1 MPPATVR
8 RQSRPT
14 DTVSGVPPA
23 CHGRGRGRSV
33 PRPAGRLALLLLVAG
48 FLLAAGTVG
57 WARDCP
63 ECGAKGL
70 PELSMFCPSCQ
81 ASLHSPR
88 SQRAARATAVLIVEI
103 RYDGDQPDRLPPYGK
118 LSINR
123 TYRGNLPLID
133 KEARSA
139 VGVAGRRGLGA
150 DYTAVYRGEWR
161 NLDVGLVEVTVEMK
175 FRRAYG
181 WARSLKRLTFPHVS
195 LKSGEKT
202 FLQYSF
208 SSARE
213 FGQPPKKKDPAA
225 GPPAAGG
232 DAVRLQTGSGTV
244 GLEVPV
250 FP

>member
-1 MPPATVR
+1 
-8 RQSRPT
+8 
-14 DTVSGVPPA
+14 
-23 CHGRGRGRSV
+23 
-33 PRPAGRLALLLLVAG
+33 
-48 FLLAAGTVG
+48 
-57 WARDCP
+57 
-63 ECGAKGL
+63 
-70 PELSMFCPSCQ
+70 MFCPSCQ

-123 TYRGNLPLID
+123 SYRGNLPLVD
-133 KEARSA
+133 KEARPA
-139 VGVAGRRGLGA
+139 VGPSGRRGLGV

-161 NLDVGLVEVTVEMK
+161 NLDIGLVEVTVEMK

-181 WARSLKRLTFPHVS
+181 WARSLKRLTFPHVA

-208 SSARE
+208 SNARE
-213 FGQPPKKKDPAA
+213 FGLPQKKKDPAA
-225 GPPAAGG
+225 PPPAPGG

>member
-1 MPPATVR
+1 MASHRLPLLPLA
-8 RQSRPT
+8 
-14 DTVSGVPPA
+14 A
-23 CHGRGRGRSV
+23 RGRPSV
-33 PRPAGRLALLLLVAG
+33 L
-48 FLLAAGTVG
+48 LLAAGLVLAAAAVG

-63 ECGAKGL
+63 DCGAQGL
-70 PELSMFCPSCQ
+70 PELSMFCPTCQ
-81 ASLHSPR
+81 APLHSPR
-88 SQRAARATAVLIVEI
+88 SQRAVRATAVLIVEI

-123 TYRGNLPLID
+123 AYRGNLPLVD
-133 KEARSA
+133 KEPRPA
-139 VGVAGRRGLGA
+139 VSGAGRRGLGA

-225 GPPAAGG
+225 PPPAPAG
-232 DAVRLQTGSGTV
+232 DAIRLQTGSGTV